1 MSLCKRRIII
11 LRFSIGIDIGSV
23 GVKAVLFDGG
33 IADAVLLP
41 TGWSPK
47 ESALQALE
55 KMFCGTGDVSRT
67 SVSVVAT
74 GYGRKSVSSAK
85 KRVTE
90 ITCHARGV
98 RWLAPNA
105 RTVLDIGGQDSKVI
119 LLGEDGSVEDFAMND
134 KCAAGTGRFL
144 QMMSHVLDYDIGD
157 FGAVDPWGEFQPIS
171 SMCAVFAETEVV
183 GHLARGVD
191 RESLVRGLL
200 RSIASRSA
208 AMLARIGMREPLFF
222 SGGVSRSPTLVRLIG
237 RETDC
242 EILTSDRSQFAGAI
256 GAALIGW
263 EDEERSGNHT

>member
-1 MSLCKRRIII
+1 
-11 LRFSIGIDIGSV
+11 
-23 GVKAVLFDGG
+23 
-33 IADAVLLP
+33 
-41 TGWSPK
+41 
-47 ESALQALE
+47 
-55 KMFCGTGDVSRT
+55 
-67 SVSVVAT
+67 
-74 GYGRKSVSSAK
+74 
-85 KRVTE
+85 
-90 ITCHARGV
+90 
-98 RWLAPNA
+98 
-105 RTVLDIGGQDSKVI
+105 VLDIGGQDSKVI

-144 QMMSHVLDYDIGD
+144 QMMAHVLDYDIGD
-157 FGAVDPWGEFQPIS
+157 FGSVDPWGEFQPIS

-208 AMLARIGMREPLFF
+208 AMLARIGMKEPLFF
-222 SGGVSRSPTLVRLIG
+222 SGGVSRSPSLVRLIG

-263 EDEERSGNHT
+263 EDEERDGNHT